1 MEIVP
6 CSRVGH
12 IYKIRQVY
20 SYPGAKSPE
29 EVTRCNTGR
38 VAEVW
43 LDEYKY
49 LYDSTHNAEQ
59 KAAGE
64 AGTLQCHATF
74 IAQIHKNTPRFRL
87 WRCGKEAKITQRAEV
102 PQFRLVSFQCISRDA
117 TAKARRLVFRS
128 DSLLHSRN
136 SQVLGRCR

>member
-20 SYPGAKSPE
+20 SYPGAKSSDQ
-29 EVTRCNTGR
+29 VINCNSRR

-49 LYDSTHNAEQ
+49 LYDSTRNAEQ
-59 KAAGE
+59 KSAGQ
-64 AGTLQCHATF
+64 LY
-74 IAQIHKNTPRFRL
+74 
-87 WRCGKEAKITQRAEV
+87 
-102 PQFRLVSFQCISRDA
+102 
-117 TAKARRLVFRS
+117 
-128 DSLLHSRN
+128 
-136 SQVLGRCR
+136 

>member
-20 SYPGAKSPE
+20 SYPGAKSPA
-29 EVTRCNTGR
+29 EVTGCNSRR

-49 LYDSTHNAEQ
+49 LYDSTLNAEQ
-59 KAAGE
+59 KAAGG
-64 AGTLQCHATF
+64 ASTHCTVPCYFHFSNTHTLQ
-74 IAQIHKNTPRFRL
+74 
-87 WRCGKEAKITQRAEV
+87 
-102 PQFRLVSFQCISRDA
+102 S
-117 TAKARRLVFRS
+117 
-128 DSLLHSRN
+128 
-136 SQVLGRCR
+136 